1 MNLGNR
7 FGTKPCATPIGRRKP
22 AVRRPKKSSVMIRRT
37 ALVAAAVA
45 AFVASPPGLAQEGAA
60 RQSAQAAGFY
70 GGVALRNAGVDA
82 AGIDLGRLSST
93 WGRFAA
99 PISDDTASRA
109 LVFGGYRWANDVAVE
124 ASFSTADRYTLR
136 PLAAT
141 TPRGV
146 GLSLGS
152 TPALASRTWNAD
164 VYTSWSFRK
173 SLALYGRLGYAQ
185 SDALPGYAL
194 AALPPTEARTLRNGV
209 NYGLGVRYDVTPAL
223 GLRLEYARFSR
234 FAGEAVTGPLPESDQ
249 VQLGMQFRF

>member
-1 MNLGNR
+1 MTG
-7 FGTKPCATPIGRRKP
+7 
-22 AVRRPKKSSVMIRRT
+22 
-37 ALVAAAVA
+37 VAQDRA
-45 AFVASPPGLAQEGAA
+45 ASPVAQ
-60 RQSAQAAGFY
+60 AGFY
-70 GGVALRNAGVDA
+70 GGVALRNSGVEA
-82 AGIDLGRLSST
+82 AGIDLGRLSSP
-93 WGRFAA
+93 WGRFAS
-99 PISDDTASRA
+99 PVSDDTANRA

-164 VYTSWSFRK
+164 VYTSWSFQK
-173 SLALYGRLGYAQ
+173 SFSLYGRLGYAQ
-185 SDALPGYAL
+185 SDALPSYAL
-194 AALPPTEARTLRNGV
+194 AALPPSETRTLRNGV

-234 FAGEAVTGPLPESDQ
+234 FAGEAVPGPLPESDQ

>member
-1 MNLGNR
+1 MAVVALAGIAHAQQM
-7 FGTKPCATPIGRRKP
+7 PLPDATPLRDLAKLRIGSTQITNQTELELDGFRQAHP
-22 AVRRPKKSSVMIRRT
+22 D
-37 ALVAAAVA
+37 VAAAVNSLDLA
-45 AFVASPPGLAQEGAA
+45 AHH
-60 RQSAQAAGFY
+60 
-70 GGVALRNAGVDA
+70 
-82 AGIDLGRLSST
+82 
-93 WGRFAA
+93 
-99 PISDDTASRA
+99 
-109 LVFGGYRWANDVAVE
+109 DVAVE

-164 VYTSWSFRK
+164 VYTSWSFQK
-173 SLALYGRLGYAQ
+173 SFSLYGRLGYAQ
-185 SDALPGYAL
+185 SDALPSYAL
-194 AALPPTEARTLRNGV
+194 AALPPSETRTLRNGV

-234 FAGEAVTGPLPESDQ
+234 FAGEAVAGPLPESDQ

>member
-1 MNLGNR
+1 
-7 FGTKPCATPIGRRKP
+7 
-22 AVRRPKKSSVMIRRT
+22 MIRQA
-37 ALVAAAVA
+37 ALAAAAVT
-45 AFVASPPGLAQEGAA
+45 AFAASPLGFAQEHAA
-60 RQSAQAAGFY
+60 QPGAQAAGFY
-70 GGVALRNAGVDA
+70 GGVALRNAGVEA
-82 AGIDLGRLSST
+82 AGVDLGRLSST
-93 WGRFAA
+93 WGRFAS
-99 PISDDTASRA
+99 PISDDTASRR

-164 VYTSWSFRK
+164 VYTSWSFQK
-173 SLALYGRLGYAQ
+173 SFSLYGRLGYAQ
-185 SDALPGYAL
+185 SDALPAYAL
-194 AALPPTEARTLRNGV
+194 AALPPSETRTLRNGV

-234 FAGEAVTGPLPESDQ
+234 FAGEAVAGPLPESDQ

>member
-1 MNLGNR
+1 
-7 FGTKPCATPIGRRKP
+7 
-22 AVRRPKKSSVMIRRT
+22 MIRRT
-37 ALVAAAVA
+37 ALAAAVA
-45 AFVASPPGLAQEGAA
+45 ALVVSPLGFAQERAV
-60 RQSAQAAGFY
+60 QPTAQAAGFY
-70 GGVALRNAGVDA
+70 GGVALRNAGVEA
-82 AGIDLGRLSST
+82 AGVDLGRLSST
-93 WGRFAA
+93 WGRFAS
-99 PISDDTASRA
+99 PISDDTANRS

-136 PLAAT
+136 PLSAT

-164 VYTSWSFRK
+164 VYTSWSFQK
-173 SLALYGRLGYAQ
+173 SFSLYGRLGYAQ
-185 SDALPGYAL
+185 SDALPAYAL
-194 AALPPTEARTLRNGV
+194 AALPPSESRALRNGV

-234 FAGEAVTGPLPESDQ
+234 FAGEAVAGPLPESDQ

>member
-1 MNLGNR
+1 
-7 FGTKPCATPIGRRKP
+7 
-22 AVRRPKKSSVMIRRT
+22 MIRRT
-37 ALVAAAVA
+37 ALAAAAVA
-45 AFVASPPGLAQEGAA
+45 AFVVSPHGFAQERAV
-60 RQSAQAAGFY
+60 QSTAQTGGFY

-93 WGRFAA
+93 WGRFAS
-99 PISDDTASRA
+99 PVSDDTANRA

-136 PLAAT
+136 PLASTA
-141 TPRGV
+141 PRGV

-152 TPALASRTWNAD
+152 TSALSSRTWNAD

-173 SLALYGRLGYAQ
+173 SFSLYGRLGYAQ
-185 SDALPGYAL
+185 SDVLPAYAL
-194 AALPPTEARTLRNGV
+194 AALPPSETRTLRDGV

-234 FAGEAVTGPLPESDQ
+234 FAGEAVAGPLPESDQ